1 MHNVN
6 GRKKKRVEEEEKN
19 SAVSA
24 DKASLVHFVIFPPPF
39 PPLKIWRF
47 VVVAFLFFF
56 FGWMDCYFINLR
68 SSTVDP
74 LLRSHSWWWISSL
87 DIKYVPH
94 CNVNWYV
101 IRTAPYILV
110 AIRTAG
116 RVITFSRSYWFL
128 FLRRM
133 YGAPRRSIHH
143 QLRLYMHIV
152 CRCACVVAIAMYTI

>member
-47 VVVAFLFFF
+47 VVVAFLFLD
-56 FGWMDCYFINLR
+56 GWMDCYFINLR

-116 RVITFSRSYWFL
+116 RVITFSRPYWFL
-128 FLRRM
+128 FPP
-133 YGAPRRSIHH
+133 YVCRSIHH
-143 QLRLYMHIV
+143 RIRLYMHIV
-152 CRCACVVAIAMYTI
+152 CRCAGVVAIAVYTI